1 MNLTEQQLADNWT
14 KLINCIE
21 AEFTGDRKTKLLEMY
36 EFFKDRMMFA
46 PASGFEHLHNCFIG
60 GYVDH
65 VLRVIECAQE
75 NYEFWKRMGS
85 DCSGYTKEEL
95 VFVALNHDLGKVGDL
110 ENDYYEPCTSDWH
123 RKNQGRLYDSNKS
136 LCHHMPVPH
145 RSIFLLNH
153 FGIKVSE
160 VEMIGILTHDG
171 LYDDGNKTYFMNW
184 ADEKSLK
191 TNLPLVMHHADHM
204 ASRIE
209 YERWKTNKKPQPKQ
223 KTYKTKPKVSSAN
236 SNAADMFKDLFGDS

>member
-1 MNLTEQQLADNWT
+1 MT
-14 KLINCIE
+14 
-21 AEFTGDRKTKLLEMY
+21 
-36 EFFKDRMMFA
+36 
-46 PASGFEHLHNCFIG
+46 
-60 GYVDH
+60 
-65 VLRVIECAQE
+65 
-75 NYEFWKRMGS
+75 
-85 DCSGYTKEEL
+85 
-95 VFVALNHDLGKVGDL
+95 FVALNHDLGKVGDL

-136 LCHHMPVPH
+136 LGHHMPVPH